1 MAIIEP
7 DRSCHVKVALVFVV
21 HDALNTSGKDEVVNV
36 DQPYSL
42 VRGARID

>member
-7 DRSCHVKVALVFVV
+7 DRSCHAKVALVFIV
-21 HDALNTSGKDEVVNV
+21 HDALNTSRKNEVVNV
-36 DQPYSL
+36 DQPYSP